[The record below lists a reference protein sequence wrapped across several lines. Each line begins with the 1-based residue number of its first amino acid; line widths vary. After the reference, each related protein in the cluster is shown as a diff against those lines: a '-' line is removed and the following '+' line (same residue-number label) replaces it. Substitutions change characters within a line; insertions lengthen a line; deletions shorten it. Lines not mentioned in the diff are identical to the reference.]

1 MASTLKINNLDTATG
16 STITIP
22 SGKTLQSTNTPFIGT
37 GNIVQIQS
45 VTMTDSTTF
54 TGTAFTDV
62 TDGNNPLSISITP
75 KKANSKFLLIMNM
88 SASANNGSSR
98 FGFRFL
104 RDSTA
109 IGIGDTQGN
118 RISVSVAGIGSNSN
132 ANDTTLSFTHLD
144 SPSTSSAITYKVQGQ
159 VEQSGSSLIINR
171 SSTNANSNTVYRPA
185 SSFTVME
192 IAQ

>member
-1 MASTLKINNLDTATG
+1 MSTLFVNNLNTASG
-16 STITIP
+16 STITVP
-22 SGKTLQSTNTPFIGT
+22 TGKSLVAPGHVVNT
-37 GNIVQIQS
+37 QS
-45 VTMTDSTTF
+45 VTMTSAQSF
-54 TGTAFTDV
+54 AGTAFTNI
-62 TDGNNPLSISITP
+62 TDGTNALSITITP
-75 KKANSKFLLIMNM
+75 KNANSKFLLMMNM

-109 IGIGDTQGN
+109 VGIGVTQGN
-118 RISVSVAGIGSNSN
+118 RISVSVAGVGSTSN
-132 ANDTTLSFTHLD
+132 ANDETLSFIHLD
-144 SPSTSSAITYKVQGQ
+144 SPSTSSTITYKVQGQ

-171 SSTNANSNTVYRPA
+171 SHTNADSNTVYRPA

>member
-1 MASTLKINNLDTATG
+1 MSTISVNNITTQTG

-22 SGKTLQSTNTPFIGT
+22 SGNTLIAPNHV
-37 GNIVQIQS
+37 VQVKS
-45 VTMTDSTTF
+45 VTMTDSTVF
-54 TGTAFTDV
+54 SGTAFTDV
-62 TDGNNPLSISITP
+62 TDGNNPLTISITP
-75 KKANSKFLLIMNM
+75 SASTSKFLLMMNV
-88 SASANNGSSR
+88 SASADNGSSR

-109 IGIGDTQGN
+109 VGIGDTQGS
-118 RISVSVAGIGSNSN
+118 RISVSVAGIGSSSN
-132 ANDTTLSFTHLD
+132 ANDETLSFTHLD

-159 VEQSGSSLIINR
+159 VEATGSQLIINR